1 MNSEIKMAKATV
13 RRIDD
18 KIIEIDYL
26 SENEF
31 ELEDAIKANNAYFE
45 LSNGQPFV
53 SLIDVRGKFG
63 NISHE
68 ARQHYVTNEKTK
80 NIRLA
85 EAIVIDQLGHRI
97 VANFYLKI
105 NKPNNPVKIFK
116 QRDEAIKWLHQ
127 VYDDFFIKK

>member
-1 MNSEIKMAKATV
+1 MCSEIKMNKATV

-26 SENEF
+26 SESEF
-31 ELEDAIKANNAYFE
+31 ELEDAIKANNAYFK
-45 LSNGQPFV
+45 LSKGKPYV

-68 ARQHYVTNEKTK
+68 ARQHYATDEKTK
-80 NIRLA
+80 HIRLA
-85 EAIVIDQLGHRI
+85 EAIVIDQLAHRI
-97 VANFYLKI
+97 VARFYLKT

-116 QRDEAIKWLHQ
+116 QRGEAVKWLHQ
-127 VYDDFFIKK
+127 MYDDFF